1 MWVCS
6 KCESNNAYPKE
17 SQTNRKQQPIPKRE
31 DVFTGRARRDTGNYY
46 STDERHFIF
55 YTLSDFSL
63 KISSDRG

>member
-1 MWVCS
+1 MRILKRVS
-6 KCESNNAYPKE
+6 DD
-17 SQTNRKQQPIPKRE
+17 RKQQPIPKRE

-46 STDERHFIF
+46 STDERQFIF